1 MKITA
6 KCAIFKKRKNLST
19 LRIAVVRKQTIKNL
33 KEVAVILAAYAKP
46 SRLIWECYNAIVIN
60 GGKNDTI

>member
-46 SRLIWECYNAIVIN
+46 SRLIWNV
-60 GGKNDTI
+60 TMRL